1 MITHIALSGG
11 GIKGMAYLGILRYLY
26 IENMIQ
32 NIKYASGSSIGAL
45 YCLYIALKI
54 PVDFLETEYMHLLE
68 EINNKNYLCINKG
81 SFGKLLETNG
91 FVSVEFMT
99 RPAKKYLKQI
109 YGEEDI
115 TFIELAKKT
124 GVNIYVN
131 TTCIN
136 NGQRAIFSLEHTPNI
151 SVIDAITASMSVP
164 VMFEPVYINGEYHI
178 DGVLSMDLP
187 IDVFGNTNPNNIL
200 AVLLMSSKN
209 LQSSI
214 YPKDTEFNFMN
225 YIMICMQIM
234 ALNSIQQSIL
244 KFDNN
249 APPSFLLKLDD
260 LPYDDA
266 FKFDIRDEDIKI
278 KLEQKDIDNLILKGF
293 IHMSNYMK
301 KRNEK
306 SKET

>member
-26 IENMIQ
+26 IENMIDS
-32 NIKYASGSSIGAL
+32 IKYASGSSIGAL

-54 PVDFLETEYMHLLE
+54 PIDFLENEYMNLLE
-68 EINNKNYLCINKG
+68 EINNKNYLCINKS
-81 SFGKLLETNG
+81 SFGKLLESNG

-99 RPAKKYLKQI
+99 RPAKKYLKQL

-131 TTCIN
+131 ATCVN

-151 SVIDAITASMSVP
+151 SVIDAIMASMSVP
-164 VMFEPVYINGEYHI
+164 VMFEPVYIDGNYYI
-178 DGVLSMDLP
+178 DGVISMDLP
-187 IDVFGNTNPNNIL
+187 FDVFGNTNPKNIL
-200 AVLLMSSKN
+200 AVLLMPSKN
-209 LQSSI
+209 LQPPI
-214 YPKDTEFNFMN
+214 YPKDTDFNFMN
-225 YIMICMQIM
+225 YMMICMQIM
-234 ALNSIQQSIL
+234 ALNSIHQSVI

-249 APPSFLLKLDD
+249 TASFLLKLDD

-266 FKFDIRDEDIKI
+266 FKFDIREDEVKI
-278 KLEQKDIDNLILKGF
+278 KLHQQDIDNLILKGF
-293 IHMSNYMK
+293 IHMTNYMK